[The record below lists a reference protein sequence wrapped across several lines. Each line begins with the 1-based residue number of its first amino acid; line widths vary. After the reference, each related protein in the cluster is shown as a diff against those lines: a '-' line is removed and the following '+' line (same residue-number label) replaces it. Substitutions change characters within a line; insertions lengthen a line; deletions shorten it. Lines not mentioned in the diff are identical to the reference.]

1 MTKQWYGTKK
11 AFELDNKHFNSAYSL
26 GAIHVNY
33 SNSYANKMNDITD
46 MKDPKLKELEK
57 VYNSLLDLGL
67 VHLMDAEDI
76 KPNDLGV
83 AIALKEVYGRKND
96 ENNYM
101 KYKNKVNEIQKNK

>member
-1 MTKQWYGTKK
+1 MK
-11 AFELDNKHFNSAYSL
+11 AE
-26 GAIHVNY
+26 
-33 SNSYANKMNDITD
+33 
-46 MKDPKLKELEK
+46 E
-57 VYNSLLDLGL
+57 
-67 VHLMDAEDI
+67 I